1 MEIKVGTLIWTP
13 RFCTVKISA
22 VFDDEWEAR
31 VCGYTE
37 PTYYEGSDCI
47 VLGKSIGICS
57 YTQATI
63 KKAGRTC
70 LVFHSNIAL
79 IICTIANQIALAV
92 RWPVMAAMSCL

>member
-22 VFDDEWEAR
+22 VFDDEREAR

-47 VLGKSIGICS
+47 VLGKAIQSTYNDFYSLG
-57 YTQATI
+57 
-63 KKAGRTC
+63 
-70 LVFHSNIAL
+70 NIANRGIHTTMFIYKSTDTSSMML
-79 IICTIANQIALAV
+79 
-92 RWPVMAAMSCL
+92 

>member
-22 VFDDEWEAR
+22 VFDDEREAR

-47 VLGKSIGICS
+47 VLGKSIDM
-57 YTQATI
+57 YHM
-63 KKAGRTC
+63 K
-70 LVFHSNIAL
+70 F
-79 IICTIANQIALAV
+79 
-92 RWPVMAAMSCL
+92 AAIPKQ